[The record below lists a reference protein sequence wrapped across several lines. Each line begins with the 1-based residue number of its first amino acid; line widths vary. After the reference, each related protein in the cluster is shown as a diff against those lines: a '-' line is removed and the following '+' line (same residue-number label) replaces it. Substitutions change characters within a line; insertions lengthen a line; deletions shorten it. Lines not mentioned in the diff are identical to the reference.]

1 MSKPAEIAA
10 GHALYEDSCEAY
22 AAKDIPWDCLDED
35 AKRRWIR
42 RGMAIVRAY
51 ERASWRPIAPDDPTD
66 RTFLMSYPHKG
77 GGWSEPYECKLWQ
90 LGEPRYKPE
99 MLRIRDMPGG
109 PEE

>member
-1 MSKPAEIAA
+1 MTTAAEIAA
-10 GHALYEDSCEAY
+10 GRQAYEQEFPDMLHNWEGLAEENR
-22 AAKDIPWDCLDED
+22 AF
-35 AKRRWIR
+35 WIDQA
-42 RGMAIVRAY
+42 MAIVRAY

-77 GGWSEPYECKLWQ
+77 GGWAEPYECKLWQ